1 MAAGSGDDTQLWM
14 VPYADL
20 MSMLVILFMSM
31 FGYAYSTKSAEV
43 ERTLAAMELSLND
56 KQEAKAEARVKERLK
71 EAELALG
78 LQDQIGRLGLSDM
91 GLNVTSKRIRLTL
104 PAPVLFAEG
113 SEKLGAGAVPLLD
126 AIAAFLASMRHP
138 IVVEG
143 HTDNIPIAGGR
154 YRTNWELS
162 AARAY
167 SVVDHFVAKGVPASR
182 FSLRGFAEHRPVA
195 PNDTVEGRGLNRR
208 IEITLLRREERE
220 EPAP

>member
-20 MSMLVILFMSM
+20 MSMLVILFMAM

-43 ERTLAAMELSLND
+43 ERTLTNMQLSLTTPD
-56 KQEAKAEARVKERLK
+56 KAPARVKERLQ
-71 EAELALG
+71 EAELALT
-78 LQDQIGRLGLSDM
+78 LQDQMGQLGLSDM

-104 PAPVLFAEG
+104 PAPALFAEG
-113 SEKLGAGAVPLLD
+113 SERLDPKILPALD
-126 AIAAFLASMRHP
+126 AVAAFLASTRHP

-143 HTDNIPIAGGR
+143 HTDNVPIAGGR

-167 SVVDHFVAKGVPASR
+167 SVVEKLTAQGLPPSR

-195 PNDTVEGRGLNRR
+195 PNETAEGRALNRR
-208 IEITLLRREERE
+208 IEITLLRREDE
-220 EPAP
+220 EVAAP

>member
-1 MAAGSGDDTQLWM
+1 MAAGTGDDTQLWM

-20 MSMLVILFMSM
+20 MSMLVILFMAM
-31 FGYAYSTKSAEV
+31 FAYAYSTKSAEV
-43 ERTLAAMELSLND
+43 ERTLASMQLSVAA
-56 KQEAKAEARVKERLK
+56 KQEARIKERLK
-71 EAELALG
+71 EAELAIT
-78 LQDQIGRLGLSDM
+78 LQDQVGKLGLSDM
-91 GLNVTSKRIRLTL
+91 GLNVTSRRIRLTL

-113 SEKLGAGAVPLLD
+113 SERLGANALPVLD
-126 AIAAFLASMRHP
+126 AIALFLSSTRHP

-143 HTDNIPIAGGR
+143 HTDNVPIAGGR

-195 PNDTVEGRGLNRR
+195 PNDTAEGRGLNRR

-220 EPAP
+220 EAAR